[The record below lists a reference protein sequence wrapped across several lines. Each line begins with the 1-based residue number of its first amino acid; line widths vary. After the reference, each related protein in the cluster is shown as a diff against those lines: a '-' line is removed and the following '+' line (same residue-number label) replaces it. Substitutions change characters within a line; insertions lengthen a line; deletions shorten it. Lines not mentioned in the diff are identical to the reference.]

1 MIELFKGYTLFD
13 IAKNKKGTI
22 IMTDKSF
29 NQEIAQALVN
39 TVLDKYLE
47 PILSKFS
54 SGIKDTIEK
63 AKINTGIT
71 FESYLI
77 NSYDKYSKVKTIIYG
92 IEPKELYNFFE
103 VPFLNKGTDII
114 KPKSADDITKLSKFL
129 IIQGTGGIGK
139 STLMKHV
146 FLSSLEL
153 KKYIPIFI
161 ELKDFNDN
169 GHLDLNRLL
178 LTKLNQF
185 HGEFEEQ
192 YLDYALQS
200 GAFLFLLDGYDE
212 LYAENQKTFFQKLN
226 EFCDKYPENHYILSS
241 RPYSESEFI
250 EFQRF
255 TILQAKPFTKE
266 QAIKLIHKIEY
277 PDLELKHKFIQDLD
291 KHLYDN
297 YQSFASNP
305 LLLNIMFS
313 NYNDYAEI
321 PKKLHLFYYQAFDTM
336 FAKHDATKS
345 YRREMSSN
353 LSSDDFKKYFSI
365 FCFLT
370 YRKAKVE
377 FTYSDIEEIFKSFP
391 KTIRQSLKLKA
402 FIDDLEN
409 CLCVL
414 YKEGTKYKFTHR
426 SFQEYFTAYFLNLQ
440 TDNKLYE
447 FSISLIDSG
456 KFSSNTDSVFFLLE
470 DINQQRFNKIVLL
483 PLIDEFESKLTNTTD
498 KLHYYI
504 LNFPVNITVDSDTRS
519 MRDFRINLSLP
530 TVPKIRFIYNFYRE
544 TVDYSKYKSAS
555 DEELIAYCKSK
566 SMLYQDIEAN
576 QIVGNKDLFQA
587 LNKSWVGKRI
597 QGFSEYKNVLEQN
610 IKDDDI
616 NLEELEL

>member
-1 MIELFKGYTLFD
+1 
-13 IAKNKKGTI
+13 
-22 IMTDKSF
+22 MTDKTF

-54 SGIKDTIEK
+54 YGIKDTIEK

-71 FESYLI
+71 FESYLV

-114 KPKSADDITKLSKFL
+114 KPESADDITKLSKFL

-440 TDNKLYE
+440 TDIKLYE

-519 MRDFRINLSLP
+519 MRDFRIRLSLP